1 MNSLLLGLG
10 LSIIILPVNITL
22 TMMSFRHDARAV
34 FLFIGGA
41 MFFNLISAGSYAFI
55 MASRSSNLKEFAIGI
70 GLSIVST
77 MLCKVV
83 MTMRNLHTSDQIK
96 ELKKL
101 KADIEKLQ
109 KTL

>member
-10 LSIIILPVNITL
+10 LGLVLLPVNITL
-22 TMMSFRHDARAV
+22 TMMSFKYDGKLV
-34 FLFIGGA
+34 F
-41 MFFNLISAGSYAFI
+41 MFI
-55 MASRSSNLKEFAIGI
+55 MSAMMINMFVSGTYVYLMTNRVANLKEFILGI
-70 GLSIVST
+70 GLIIITT

-101 KADIEKLQ
+101 KAEITKLQ
-109 KTL
+109 NK

>member
-1 MNSLLLGLG
+1 MNSLLLGLC
-10 LSIIILPVNITL
+10 LAVIVLPVNITL
-22 TMMSFRHDARAV
+22 TMMSFRYDPKAV

-41 MFFNLISAGSYAFI
+41 MFFNLVAAGSYVLVV
-55 MASRSSNLKEFAIGI
+55 ASRASNLKEFAIGV

-77 MLCKVV
+77 MLCKVI

-101 KADIEKLQ
+101 KAEITRLQ
-109 KTL
+109 SK

>member
-1 MNSLLLGLG
+1 
-10 LSIIILPVNITL
+10 V
-22 TMMSFRHDARAV
+22 
-34 FLFIGGA
+34 
-41 MFFNLISAGSYAFI
+41 
-55 MASRSSNLKEFAIGI
+55 ASRASNLKEFAIGI

-101 KADIEKLQ
+101 KAEITRLQ
-109 KTL
+109 SK

>member
-1 MNSLLLGLG
+1 MNSLLLGLC
-10 LSIIILPVNITL
+10 LALIVLPVNITL

-41 MFFNLISAGSYAFI
+41 MFFNLVAGGSYVLVVANR
-55 MASRSSNLKEFAIGI
+55 ASNLKEFAIGI

-83 MTMRNLHTSDQIK
+83 MTMRNLHTGDQIK

-101 KADIEKLQ
+101 KADIEKLR

>member
-1 MNSLLLGLG
+1 MNSLLLGLC
-10 LSIIILPVNITL
+10 LAVIVLPVNITL
-22 TMMSFRHDARAV
+22 TMVSFRHDPKAV

-41 MFFNLISAGSYAFI
+41 MFFNLVAAGSYVLVV
-55 MASRSSNLKEFAIGI
+55 ASRASNLKEFAIGI

-101 KADIEKLQ
+101 KAEITQLQ
-109 KTL
+109 SK

>member
-41 MFFNLISAGSYAFI
+41 MFFNLITAGSYAFI
-55 MASRSSNLKEFAIGI
+55 MASRSTNLKEFAIGI
-70 GLSIVST
+70 GLSILS
-77 MLCKVV
+77 KVV

>member
-1 MNSLLLGLG
+1 MNSLLLGLC
-10 LSIIILPVNITL
+10 LALIILPVNITL

-41 MFFNLISAGSYAFI
+41 MFFNLVAAGSYTFI
-55 MASRSSNLKEFAIGI
+55 MAYKASNLKEFAIGI
-70 GLSIVST
+70 GLSVVST

-83 MTMRNLHTSDQIK
+83 MTMRNLHTGDQIK

>member
-1 MNSLLLGLG
+1 
-10 LSIIILPVNITL
+10 
-22 TMMSFRHDARAV
+22 MSFRHDARAV

-41 MFFNLISAGSYAFI
+41 MFFNLVAAGSYTFI
-55 MASRSSNLKEFAIGI
+55 IASRADNLKEFAIGI
-70 GLSIVST
+70 GLSIVSS

-83 MTMRNLHTSDQIK
+83 MTMRNLHTGDQIK

>member
-1 MNSLLLGLG
+1 MNSLLLGLC
-10 LSIIILPVNITL
+10 LAVIVLPVNIAL
-22 TMMSFRHDARAV
+22 TMMSFRHDPKAV

-41 MFFNLISAGSYAFI
+41 MFFNLVAAGCYVLVVGYRA
-55 MASRSSNLKEFAIGI
+55 SNLKEFAIGI

-77 MLCKVV
+77 MLCKVI

-101 KADIEKLQ
+101 KAEITKLQ
-109 KTL
+109 NR

>member
-1 MNSLLLGLG
+1 MNSLLLGLC
-10 LSIIILPVNITL
+10 LAVIVLPVNITL
-22 TMMSFRHDARAV
+22 IMVSFRHDPKAV

-41 MFFNLISAGSYAFI
+41 MFFNLVAVGSYVLVV
-55 MASRSSNLKEFAIGI
+55 ASRASNLKEFAIGI

-101 KADIEKLQ
+101 KAEITRLQ
-109 KTL
+109 NR

>member
-1 MNSLLLGLG
+1 MNDLLIGLGLG
-10 LSIIILPVNITL
+10 IILLPVNITL
-22 TMMSFRHDARAV
+22 TAMSFRHDPKAV

-41 MFFNLISAGSYAFI
+41 MFFNLIAAGSYAFI
-55 MASRSSNLKEFAIGI
+55 MASRSNNLKEFAIGI
-70 GLSIVST
+70 GLSVIST

-101 KADIEKLQ
+101 KADLEKLQ

>member
-1 MNSLLLGLG
+1 MNSLLLGLC
-10 LSIIILPVNITL
+10 LAVIVLPVNITL
-22 TMMSFRHDARAV
+22 TMMSFRYDPKAV

-41 MFFNLISAGSYAFI
+41 MFFNLVAAGSYVLVVAHK
-55 MASRSSNLKEFAIGI
+55 ASNLKEFAIGV

-77 MLCKVV
+77 MLCKVI

-101 KADIEKLQ
+101 KAEITRLQ
-109 KTL
+109 SK